1 VIEFFADYGM
11 FLLKTLTLVVALG
24 LAVAIVV
31 AASGKGHSSEAG
43 NIEVKSL
50 NERYTHMRET
60 LEDAVLDEAS
70 LKKLAKEEKQKLK
83 KEKAEQKKT
92 AKTDTDAGVT
102 KKRVFV
108 LDFDGDI
115 RAQAVDTMREEISA
129 ILTIAT
135 ENDEVVLKLESGGGV
150 VHGYGLA
157 ASQLS
162 RIKDKSIP
170 LTICVD
176 KVAASGG
183 YMMACIASK
192 ILAAPFAMVGSIG
205 VVAQVPNFHKIL
217 KKNDVDYELFTA
229 GEYKRTVTMF
239 GENTDKARE
248 KFSLE
253 LEETHELFKDFVG
266 KNRPS
271 IDVPKVATGE
281 VWFGQQAVDL
291 DLVDELGTSDQYL
304 MEASANADVYSV
316 TYKTKKSLQEKL
328 GIGVENALVKTF
340 DRAFK
345 ELRDNKFMA

>member
-1 VIEFFADYGM
+1 M
-11 FLLKTLTLVVALG
+11 
-24 LAVAIVV
+24 
-31 AASGKGHSSEAG
+31 
-43 NIEVKSL
+43 
-50 NERYTHMRET
+50 
-60 LEDAVLDEAS
+60 DEAS
-70 LKKLAKEEKQKLK
+70 LKKQAKEEKQKLK
-83 KEKAEQKKT
+83 KEKAEQKKA
-92 AKTDTDAGVT
+92 AKDEVNSIQ
-102 KKRVFV
+102 KKRIFV
-108 LDFDGDI
+108 LDFDGDV

-129 ILTIAT
+129 ILTVAT
-135 ENDEVVLKLESGGGV
+135 EHDEVVLKLESGGGV

-183 YMMACIASK
+183 YMMACIATK

-217 KKNDVDYELFTA
+217 KKNDVDYDLFTA

-253 LEETHELFKDFVG
+253 LEETHELFKDFVV

-271 IDVPKVATGE
+271 VDIPKVATGE

-291 DLVDELGTSDQYL
+291 NLVDQLGTSDQYL
-304 MEASANADVYSV
+304 MEAAVDSQVYSV
-316 TYKTKKSLQEKL
+316 TLKAKKTLQEKL

-345 ELRDNKFMA
+345 ELRDSKFIA

>member
-1 VIEFFADYGM
+1 
-11 FLLKTLTLVVALG
+11 
-24 LAVAIVV
+24 
-31 AASGKGHSSEAG
+31 
-43 NIEVKSL
+43 
-50 NERYTHMRET
+50 MRET
-60 LEDAVLDEAS
+60 LEDAVLDEVT
-70 LKKLAKEEKQKLK
+70 LKKLAKDEKQKQK
-83 KEKAEQKKT
+83 KDKAEQKKV
-92 AKTDTDAGVT
+92 AKDKMAGDAKET
-102 KKRVFV
+102 KRVFV

-115 RAQAVDTMREEISA
+115 KAQAVDTLREEISA
-129 ILTIAT
+129 ILTIAN

-157 ASQLS
+157 ASQLC

-183 YMMACIASK
+183 YMMACIGTK
-192 ILAAPFAMVGSIG
+192 ILAAPFAMLGSIG

-248 KFSLE
+248 KFNHE
-253 LEETHELFKDFVG
+253 LEETHELFKAFVSQH
-266 KNRPS
+266 RS
-271 IDVPKVATGE
+271 VIDVPKVATGE
-281 VWFGQQAVDL
+281 VWFGQQAIDL
-291 DLVDELGTSDQYL
+291 DLIDELGTSDQYL
-304 MEASANADVYSV
+304 MDASDNADVFAV
-316 TYKTKKSLQEKL
+316 TYKAKKTLQEKL

>member
-1 VIEFFADYGM
+1 VIDFFANYGM

-31 AASGKGHSSEAG
+31 AASGKSPSSEAG

-50 NERYTHMRET
+50 NDRYTNMREI
-60 LEDAVLDEAS
+60 LEDAVMDEAS
-70 LKKLAKEEKQKLK
+70 LKKQAKEEKQKLK
-83 KEKAEQKKT
+83 KEKAEQKKA
-92 AKTDTDAGVT
+92 AKDEVNSIQ
-102 KKRVFV
+102 KKRIFV
-108 LDFDGDI
+108 LDFDGDV

-129 ILTIAT
+129 ILTVAT
-135 ENDEVVLKLESGGGV
+135 EHDEVVLKLESGGGV

-183 YMMACIASK
+183 YMMACIATK
-192 ILAAPFAMVGSIG
+192 ILAASFAMVGSIG

-217 KKNDVDYELFTA
+217 KKNDVDYDLFTA

-253 LEETHELFKDFVG
+253 LEETHELFKDFVV

-271 IDVPKVATGE
+271 VDIPKVATGE

-291 DLVDELGTSDQYL
+291 NLVDQLGTSDQYL
-304 MEASANADVYSV
+304 MEAAVDSQVYSV
-316 TYKTKKSLQEKL
+316 TLKAKKTLQEKL

-345 ELRDNKFMA
+345 ELRDSKFIA

>member
-1 VIEFFADYGM
+1 VNSI
-11 FLLKTLTLVVALG
+11 
-24 LAVAIVV
+24 
-31 AASGKGHSSEAG
+31 
-43 NIEVKSL
+43 
-50 NERYTHMRET
+50 
-60 LEDAVLDEAS
+60 
-70 LKKLAKEEKQKLK
+70 
-83 KEKAEQKKT
+83 QKK
-92 AKTDTDAGVT
+92 
-102 KKRVFV
+102 RIFV
-108 LDFDGDI
+108 LDFDGDV

-129 ILTIAT
+129 ILTVAT
-135 ENDEVVLKLESGGGV
+135 EHDEVVLKLESGGGV

-183 YMMACIASK
+183 YMMACIATK

-217 KKNDVDYELFTA
+217 KKNDVDYDLFTA

-253 LEETHELFKDFVG
+253 LEETHELFKDFVV

-271 IDVPKVATGE
+271 VDIPKVATGE

-291 DLVDELGTSDQYL
+291 NLVDQLGTSDQYL
-304 MEASANADVYSV
+304 MEAAVDSQVYSV
-316 TYKTKKSLQEKL
+316 TLKAKKTLQEKL

-345 ELRDNKFMA
+345 ELRDSKFIA

>member
-1 VIEFFADYGM
+1 VIDFFANYGM

-31 AASGKGHSSEAG
+31 AASGKSPSSEAG

-50 NERYTHMRET
+50 NDRYTNMREI
-60 LEDAVLDEAS
+60 LEDAVMDEAS
-70 LKKLAKEEKQKLK
+70 LKKQAKEEKQKLK
-83 KEKAEQKKT
+83 KEKAEQKKA
-92 AKTDTDAGVT
+92 AKDEVNSIQ
-102 KKRVFV
+102 KKRIFV
-108 LDFDGDI
+108 LDFDGDV

-129 ILTIAT
+129 ILTVAT
-135 ENDEVVLKLESGGGV
+135 EHDEVVLKLESGGGV

-183 YMMACIASK
+183 YMMACIATK

-217 KKNDVDYELFTA
+217 KKNDVDYDLFTA

-253 LEETHELFKDFVG
+253 LEETHELFKDFVV

-271 IDVPKVATGE
+271 VDIPKVATGE

-291 DLVDELGTSDQYL
+291 NLVDQLGTSDQYL
-304 MEASANADVYSV
+304 MEAAVDSQVYSV
-316 TYKTKKSLQEKL
+316 TLKAKKTLQEKL

-345 ELRDNKFMA
+345 ELRDSKFIA

>member
-1 VIEFFADYGM
+1 VIDFFANYGM

-31 AASGKGHSSEAG
+31 AASGKSPSSEAG

-50 NERYTHMRET
+50 NDRYTNMREI
-60 LEDAVLDEAS
+60 LEDAVMDDAS
-70 LKKLAKEEKQKLK
+70 LKKQAKEEKQKLK
-83 KEKAEQKKT
+83 KEKAEQKKA
-92 AKTDTDAGVT
+92 AKGEVSSNQ
-102 KKRVFV
+102 KKRIFV
-108 LDFDGDI
+108 LDFDGDV

-129 ILTIAT
+129 ILTVAT
-135 ENDEVVLKLESGGGV
+135 EHDEVVLKLESGGGV

-183 YMMACIASK
+183 YMMACIATK

-217 KKNDVDYELFTA
+217 KKNDVDYDLFTA

-253 LEETHELFKDFVG
+253 LEETHELFKDFVV

-271 IDVPKVATGE
+271 VDIPKVATGE

-291 DLVDELGTSDQYL
+291 NLVDQLGTSDQYL
-304 MEASANADVYSV
+304 MEAAVDSQVYSV
-316 TYKTKKSLQEKL
+316 TLKAKKTLQEKL
-328 GIGVENALVKTF
+328 GIGMENALVKTF

-345 ELRDNKFMA
+345 ELRDSKFIA

>member
-1 VIEFFADYGM
+1 VIDFFANYGM

-24 LAVAIVV
+24 LAVAIVI
-31 AASGKGHSSEAG
+31 AASGKGHSNEAG
-43 NIEVKSL
+43 SIEVKSL
-50 NERYTHMRET
+50 NDRYTNMREI
-60 LEDAVLDEAS
+60 LEDAVMDEAS
-70 LKKLAKEEKQKLK
+70 LKKQAKEEKK
-83 KEKAEQKKT
+83 KVKNDKAEQKKA
-92 AKTDTDAGVT
+92 AKADASGEV

-135 ENDEVVLKLESGGGV
+135 ANDEVVLKLESGGGV

-183 YMMACIASK
+183 YMMACIATK
-192 ILAAPFAMVGSIG
+192 ILAAPFAMIGSIG

-217 KKNDVDYELFTA
+217 KKNDVDYDLFTA

-239 GENTDKARE
+239 GENTDKARD

-253 LEETHELFKDFVG
+253 LEETHELFKDFVT

-271 IDVPKVATGE
+271 VDIPKVATGE

-291 DLVDELGTSDQYL
+291 KLVDQLGTSDQYL
-304 MEASANADVYSV
+304 MEAVADAQVYSV
-316 TYKTKKSLQEKL
+316 TLKSKKTLQEKL

>member
-1 VIEFFADYGM
+1 MIEFFANYGM

-24 LAVAIVV
+24 LAVAIVI
-31 AASGKGHSSEAG
+31 AASGKGHSNEAG
-43 NIEVKSL
+43 NIEVKSI
-50 NERYTHMRET
+50 NDHYTNMREI
-60 LEDAVLDEAS
+60 LEDAVMDEAS
-70 LKKLAKEEKQKLK
+70 LKKQAKVEKQKLK
-83 KEKAEQKKT
+83 QDKAEQKKA
-92 AKTDTDAGVT
+92 AKTEASGEV

-183 YMMACIASK
+183 YMMACIATK

-217 KKNDVDYELFTA
+217 KKNDVDYDLFTA

-253 LEETHELFKDFVG
+253 LEETHELFKDFVV

-271 IDVPKVATGE
+271 VDIPKVATGE

-291 DLVDELGTSDQYL
+291 NLVDQLGTSDQYL
-304 MEASANADVYSV
+304 MEAVEDAQVYSV
-316 TYKTKKSLQEKL
+316 TLKAKKTLQEKL

-345 ELRDNKFMA
+345 ELRDNKYMA

>member
-1 VIEFFADYGM
+1 VIDFFANYGM

-31 AASGKGHSSEAG
+31 AASGKSPSSEAG

-50 NERYTHMRET
+50 NDRYSNMREI
-60 LEDAVLDEAS
+60 LEDAVMDEAS
-70 LKKLAKEEKQKLK
+70 LKKQAKEEKQKLK
-83 KEKAEQKKT
+83 KERVEQKKA
-92 AKTDTDAGVT
+92 AKDEVNSIQ
-102 KKRVFV
+102 KKRIFV
-108 LDFDGDI
+108 LDFDGDV

-129 ILTIAT
+129 ILTVAT
-135 ENDEVVLKLESGGGV
+135 EHDEVVLKLESGGGV

-183 YMMACIASK
+183 YMMACIATK

-217 KKNDVDYELFTA
+217 KKNDVDYDLFTA

-253 LEETHELFKDFVG
+253 LEETHELFKDFVV

-271 IDVPKVATGE
+271 VDIPKVATGE

-291 DLVDELGTSDQYL
+291 NLVDQLGTSDQYL
-304 MEASANADVYSV
+304 MEAAVDSQVYSV
-316 TYKTKKSLQEKL
+316 TLKAKKTLQEKL

-345 ELRDNKFMA
+345 ELRDSKFIA

>member
-1 VIEFFADYGM
+1 
-11 FLLKTLTLVVALG
+11 
-24 LAVAIVV
+24 
-31 AASGKGHSSEAG
+31 
-43 NIEVKSL
+43 
-50 NERYTHMRET
+50 MREI
-60 LEDAVLDEAS
+60 LEDAVMDEAS
-70 LKKLAKEEKQKLK
+70 LKKQAKVEKQKLK
-83 KEKAEQKKT
+83 QDKAQQKKA
-92 AKTDTDAGVT
+92 AKTEASGEV
-102 KKRVFV
+102 KKRIFV

-129 ILTIAT
+129 ILTVAT

-183 YMMACIASK
+183 YMMACIATK

-217 KKNDVDYELFTA
+217 KKNDVDYDLFTA

-253 LEETHELFKDFVG
+253 LEETHELFKDFVV

-271 IDVPKVATGE
+271 VDIPKVATGE

-291 DLVDELGTSDQYL
+291 NLVDQLGTSDQYL
-304 MEASANADVYSV
+304 MEAVEDAQVYSV
-316 TYKTKKSLQEKL
+316 TLKAKKTLQEKL

-345 ELRDNKFMA
+345 ELRDNKYMA

>member
-1 VIEFFADYGM
+1 VIEFFANYGM

-24 LAVAIVV
+24 LAVAIVMS
-31 AASGKGHSSEAG
+31 ASGKGHTSEVG
-43 NIEVKSL
+43 SIEVKSL
-50 NERYTHMRET
+50 NDRYTNMRET

-70 LKKLAKEEKQKLK
+70 LKKLAKDEKQKLK
-83 KEKAEQKKT
+83 KEQAEQKKSLK
-92 AKTDTDAGVT
+92 AEDKVET
-102 KKRVFV
+102 KKRLFV
-108 LDFDGDI
+108 INFDGDI

-135 ENDEVVLKLESGGGV
+135 ETDEVVLKLESGGGV

-157 ASQLS
+157 ASQLC

-183 YMMACIASK
+183 YMMACIGSK
-192 ILAAPFAMVGSIG
+192 IIAAPFAMLGSIG

-253 LEETHELFKDFVG
+253 LEETHELFKAFVAQH
-266 KNRPS
+266 RPS
-271 IDVPKVATGE
+271 INVPKVATGE

-291 DLVDELGTSDQYL
+291 DLIDELGTSDQYL
-304 MEASANADVYSV
+304 MEASAAADVYSV
-316 TYKTKKSLQEKL
+316 TYKTKKTLQEKL

-345 ELRDNKFMA
+345 ELRDNKFMS

>member
-24 LAVAIVV
+24 LAVAIIV

-50 NERYTHMRET
+50 NERYTHMREI

-70 LKKLAKEEKQKLK
+70 LKKLAKKEKHKLK
-83 KEKAEQKKT
+83 KDKAEQKKM
-92 AKTDTDAGVT
+92 AKTEDTDKI
-102 KKRVFV
+102 KKRIFV

-162 RIKDKSIP
+162 RVKDKSIP
-170 LTICVD
+170 LTVCVD

-192 ILAAPFAMVGSIG
+192 ILAAPFAMIGSIG

-266 KNRPS
+266 ENRPS
-271 IDVPKVATGE
+271 VDVPKVATGE
-281 VWFGQQAVDL
+281 VWFGQQAIDL
-291 DLVDELGTSDQYL
+291 KLVDELGTSDQYL
-304 MEASANADVYSV
+304 MEASVDAAVYSV
-316 TYKTKKSLQEKL
+316 TYKAKKTLQEKL

>member
-1 VIEFFADYGM
+1 VIDFFANYGM

-31 AASGKGHSSEAG
+31 AASGKSPSSEAG

-50 NERYTHMRET
+50 NDRYTNMREI
-60 LEDAVLDEAS
+60 LEDAVMDEAS
-70 LKKLAKEEKQKLK
+70 LKKQAKEEKQKLK
-83 KEKAEQKKT
+83 KEKTEQKKA
-92 AKTDTDAGVT
+92 AKDEVNSIQ
-102 KKRVFV
+102 KKRIFV
-108 LDFDGDI
+108 LDFDGDV

-129 ILTIAT
+129 ILTVAT
-135 ENDEVVLKLESGGGV
+135 EHDEVVLKLESGGGV

-183 YMMACIASK
+183 YMMACIATK

-217 KKNDVDYELFTA
+217 KKNDVDYDLFTA

-253 LEETHELFKDFVG
+253 LEETHELFKDFVV

-271 IDVPKVATGE
+271 VDIPKVATGE

-291 DLVDELGTSDQYL
+291 NLVDQLGTSDQYL
-304 MEASANADVYSV
+304 MEAAVDSQVYSV
-316 TYKTKKSLQEKL
+316 TLKAKKTLQEKL

-345 ELRDNKFMA
+345 ELRDSKFIA